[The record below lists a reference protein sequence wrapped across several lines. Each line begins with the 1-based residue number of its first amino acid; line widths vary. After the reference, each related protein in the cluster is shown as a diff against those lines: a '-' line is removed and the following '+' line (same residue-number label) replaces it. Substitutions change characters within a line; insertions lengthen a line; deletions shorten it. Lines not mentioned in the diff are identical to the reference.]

1 MDVRAATADDARE
14 VVRLGRLMF
23 EAMGIDASGEEWQRE
38 GERHVRQRLGRDLAV
53 FVAAHP
59 EIPNRL
65 VASAAGTIAARL
77 PGPRN
82 SAGRV
87 GYVQWVSTEPDFRR
101 RGLCRRLMESL
112 LAWYGANEVDSVE
125 LHATPDGEP
134 LYRSLGFSDGGAR
147 ALRRSARPLSG

>member
-1 MDVRAATADDARE
+1 MDIRAATADDARE
-14 VVRLGRLMF
+14 VVRLARMMF
-23 EAMGIDASGEEWQRE
+23 EAMGIDASGPAWQLE
-38 GERHVRQRLGRDLAV
+38 GERHVRQRLGLDLAV

-59 EIPNRL
+59 EDADRL

-82 SAGRV
+82 GAGRV

-101 RGLCRRLMESL
+101 RGLGRRLMESL
-112 LAWYGANEVDSVE
+112 LAWYGANDVANVE

-134 LYRSLGFSDGGAR
+134 LYRSLGFGDAGAR
-147 ALRRSARPLSG
+147 ALRRGAWPLPG